1 MLRDV
6 NATINIIVS
15 EVDAL
20 TMGNPTIPSY
30 SDTQRESNMKHN
42 QPSKHLKSY
51 INLIVDSYILYLV
64 VVPSFPSTDPMVFV
78 GVVITT
84 NITTG
89 I

>member
-1 MLRDV
+1 V

-51 INLIVDSYILYLV
+51 INLIGDSYILYLV